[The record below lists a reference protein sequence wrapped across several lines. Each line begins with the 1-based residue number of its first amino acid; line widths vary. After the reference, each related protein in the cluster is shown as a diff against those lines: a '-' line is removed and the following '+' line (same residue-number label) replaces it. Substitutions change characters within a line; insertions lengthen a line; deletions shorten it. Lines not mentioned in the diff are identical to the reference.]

1 MTARQHPDS
10 HGDLDFVRVGSWVL
24 AHAAIIRPS
33 EKAAGRVRERPAN
46 RRRRLVTRHLRRTS
60 ATAAVDSRGFEPRLR
75 FARAACFHYTT
86 SPTSGEGVEPSRAR
100 RPARYPPTIAAW
112 RLAVRPAGHRKESSR
127 CPP

>member
-24 AHAAIIRPS
+24 DHAAIIRPS

-60 ATAAVDSRGFEPRLR
+60 ATPAVDSRGFEPRLR
-75 FARAACFHYTT
+75 FARAARFPYTT
-86 SPTSGEGVEPSRAR
+86 RPTSGEGGEPS
-100 RPARYPPTIAAW
+100 PAPEPGRDPPTTPGP
-112 RLAVRPAGHRKESSR
+112 RLALSPAGRR
-127 CPP
+127 

>member
-24 AHAAIIRPS
+24 DHAAIIRPS
-33 EKAAGRVRERPAN
+33 EKAAGRVREKPAN

-75 FARAACFHYTT
+75 LARAACLPYTT
-86 SPTSGEGVEPSRAR
+86 RPTVRGRAGTSPAPTPPRDRA
-100 RPARYPPTIAAW
+100 PVAA
-112 RLAVRPAGHRKESSR
+112 L
-127 CPP
+127 

>member
-24 AHAAIIRPS
+24 DHAAIIRPS

-60 ATAAVDSRGFEPRLR
+60 ATAPVDSRGFEPRLR
-75 FARAACFHYTT
+75 FAKAAWFPYTT
-86 SPTSGEGVEPSRAR
+86 RPHAGDGVGNSLGR
-100 RPARYPPTIAAW
+100 RPAR
-112 RLAVRPAGHRKESSR
+112 
-127 CPP
+127 

>member
-24 AHAAIIRPS
+24 DHAAIIRPS

-75 FARAACFHYTT
+75 FARAACFQFNHETIPPAKET
-86 SPTSGEGVEPSRAR
+86 NLFRLFGPPGI
-100 RPARYPPTIAAW
+100 RPR
-112 RLAVRPAGHRKESSR
+112 
-127 CPP
+127 